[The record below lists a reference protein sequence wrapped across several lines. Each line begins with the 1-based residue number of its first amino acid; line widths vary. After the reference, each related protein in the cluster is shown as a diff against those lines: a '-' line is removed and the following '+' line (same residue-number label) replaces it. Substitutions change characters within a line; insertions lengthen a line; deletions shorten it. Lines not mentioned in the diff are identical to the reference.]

1 MIGCKRTARRGPQVS
16 PKRESTVIGLKREL
30 AEARAE
36 RDEAFVQQAAVA
48 EVLQV
53 INSSPGELGPVFDA
67 MLEKA
72 LALCDAACGHMLTY
86 DGESFTAVA
95 ARGPAA
101 IVDFFRDR
109 PPTRPA
115 PGTTMYRLLQGE
127 RFAQVADS
135 AGEVSGRG
143 NPTRQALVDLA
154 GARSGVSVGL
164 RKDGSL
170 LGAIS
175 LYRQEVRPFS
185 DKQIALLQNFAAQ
198 AVIAMENARLL
209 GELRHRTRDLE
220 ESLQYQT
227 ATSEVLQV
235 ISRSTFDLQPVLDT
249 VVETAAR
256 LCNADLSFIVS
267 REGEVYRRVASFSV
281 SPEWDDLLREQ
292 KFTPD
297 RGTLIGR
304 AVLQRRAVHVAEIAA
319 DPEHTHPEAVTVGKA
334 RTSLSVPLL
343 REGEPIGVICLGR
356 QRVEPFTERQ
366 IELVRTFADQ
376 AVIAIG
382 NTRLINE
389 TREALDQQTATAEVL
404 QVINAS
410 PGDLSPVFDAMIRK
424 AVPLCG
430 AAQGSLRIFDGEA
443 LHLAAWHGDPRFVDR
458 ARELGPIVPR
468 PGHPMEPLLRGER
481 VIHLADAKE
490 AAAESRDLA
499 VH

>member
-1 MIGCKRTARRGPQVS
+1 MS

-256 LCNADLSFIVS
+256 LCNADLSFIMS

-430 AAQGSLRIFDGEA
+430 AAQGSLRIFDGKA